1 MITAAIAP
9 VTTNVAIVVPIILP
23 ARLRLFILATAP
35 EMDANT
41 SGTTMQNI
49 MLINT
54 VPAGLMTAAA
64 FGQTQPNSAPRI
76 MAASMMPRN
85 V

>member
-1 MITAAIAP
+1 MTAAIAP
-9 VTTNVAIVVPIILP
+9 VTTNVAIVVPMILP
-23 ARLRLFILATAP
+23 ARLRLFMLATAP
-35 EMDANT
+35 EIDAKT

-54 VPAGLMTAAA
+54 VPAGLMAAA
-64 FGQTQPNSAPRI
+64 AVGQSQPNTAPRI
-76 MAASMMPRN
+76 MAPSMMPRN

>member
-1 MITAAIAP
+1 M
-9 VTTNVAIVVPIILP
+9 ILP

-35 EMDANT
+35 AIEENT

-54 VPAGLMTAAA
+54 VPSGLIAVAADGA
-64 FGQTQPNSAPRI
+64 SQPNSAPRI
-76 MAASMMPRN
+76 IAPSMMPRN

>member
-1 MITAAIAP
+1 MTAAIAP

-23 ARLRLFILATAP
+23 ARLRLFMLATAP
-35 EMDANT
+35 EIDAKT

-54 VPAGLMTAAA
+54 VPSGLMATAADGA
-64 FGQTQPNSAPRI
+64 SQPNSAPRI